1 METNNIIAGENSGL
15 YATTLTNS
23 ILIGLN
29 AGKEITSGNGI
40 IIIGDNITSLDKT
53 QQNVVFIGEKMAIG
67 KTIFGFPINLG
78 DVIKKINDNKNQSLG
93 MHTINDTTT
102 GSNSTPLGK
111 NCDCVG
117 YCNANTCVGRR
128 TL

>member
-1 METNNIIAGENSGL
+1 MKTNNIVAGKNAGL

-29 AGKEITSGNGI
+29 AGKELTEGDGI

-67 KTIFGFPINLG
+67 KTIFGEPCNLSELL
-78 DVIKKINDNKNQSLG
+78 IKFNVGGFNQSFG
-93 MHTINDTTT
+93 MHTMNDTTT
-102 GSNSTPLGK
+102 GN
-111 NCDCVG
+111 
-117 YCNANTCVGRR
+117 
-128 TL
+128 

>member
-1 METNNIIAGENSGL
+1 METNNIIAGGNSGL

-78 DVIKKINDNKNQSLG
+78 DVIRKINDNKNQSLG

-102 GSNSTPLGK
+102 GSN
-111 NCDCVG
+111 CDCVG
-117 YCNANTCVGRR
+117 YCNANTCVGKR